1 MWKELENF
9 SYPVGYEG
17 RDYKGI
23 CATSIYEDL
32 AGCISGF
39 VSNGELD
46 NNRMKIIINCIDDID
61 KILPELAN
69 QSKKYFLLLK
79 EICVE
84 ILKITKSKK
93 F

>member
-1 MWKELENF
+1 MWNELGNF
-9 SYPVGYEG
+9 SYPVGHEG

-46 NNRMKIIINCIDDID
+46 NNRMKIIITCLDDID

-93 F
+93 L